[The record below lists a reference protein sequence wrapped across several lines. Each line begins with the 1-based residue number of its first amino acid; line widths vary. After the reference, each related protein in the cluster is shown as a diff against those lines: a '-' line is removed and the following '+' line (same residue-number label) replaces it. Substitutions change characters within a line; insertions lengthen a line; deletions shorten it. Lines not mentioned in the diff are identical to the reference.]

1 MPHELDKIAL
11 GAHIDGRG
19 TPETA
24 SHVASCEECRG
35 YVERVKKASALFR
48 QHGKKTPPTEKK
60 KSSSRFEWLVI
71 TATAAF
77 IVLASGI
84 TLKKF
89 MPGLFSQIQGA
100 ISGAAADLTK

>member
-1 MPHELDKIAL
+1 MPHELDKVAL

-24 SHVASCEECRG
+24 AHVASCEDCRG
-35 YVERVKKASALFR
+35 YVDRVKKAAALFR
-48 QHGKKTPPTEKK
+48 QHGRKIPPDEKK
-60 KSSSRFEWLVI
+60 RNRREWLVI

-77 IVLASGI
+77 LVLASGI